1 MSSAVRWLREASRI
15 SNTRMRGCVTFRPA
29 LRSSR
34 DSTRSPASFPGCLS
48 GIAAHRTACG
58 QAPSVSSALSAPK
71 FFPMRKPILLLL
83 FVVLGLALGGCSV
96 IYKPDVQQGNL
107 LDTKNVQQLKPGMS
121 KQQVLALLGTPSVS
135 SPFAQ
140 NRWDYVAT
148 LQKRGGK
155 VLERTLTLYFN
166 NDTLVRT
173 DGDFLKET
181 PQELLQEIGR
191 ASCRERMR
199 IAVVRG

>member
-1 MSSAVRWLREASRI
+1 
-15 SNTRMRGCVTFRPA
+15 
-29 LRSSR
+29 
-34 DSTRSPASFPGCLS
+34 
-48 GIAAHRTACG
+48 
-58 QAPSVSSALSAPK
+58 
-71 FFPMRKPILLLL
+71 MRKPILFMLS
-83 FVVLGLALGGCSV
+83 VVLALGGCSV

-107 LDTKNVQQLKPGMS
+107 LDAKNVQQLKPGMS

-148 LQKRGGK
+148 LQRRGGK

-181 PQELLQEIGR
+181 PQELLQEARKYGPLYPSNLTKEEQQKLEKK
-191 ASCRERMR
+191 AEQ
-199 IAVVRG
+199 GGGGGG

>member
-1 MSSAVRWLREASRI
+1 
-15 SNTRMRGCVTFRPA
+15 
-29 LRSSR
+29 
-34 DSTRSPASFPGCLS
+34 
-48 GIAAHRTACG
+48 
-58 QAPSVSSALSAPK
+58 
-71 FFPMRKPILLLL
+71 MRKPILFMLS
-83 FVVLGLALGGCSV
+83 VVLGIALGGCGA

-107 LDTKNVQQLKPGMS
+107 LDAKNVQQLKPGMS

-148 LQKRGGK
+148 LQRRGGK

-181 PQELLQEIGR
+181 PQELLQEARKYGPLYPSNLTKEEQQKLEKK
-191 ASCRERMR
+191 AEQ
-199 IAVVRG
+199 GGGGGG

>member
-1 MSSAVRWLREASRI
+1 
-15 SNTRMRGCVTFRPA
+15 
-29 LRSSR
+29 
-34 DSTRSPASFPGCLS
+34 
-48 GIAAHRTACG
+48 
-58 QAPSVSSALSAPK
+58 
-71 FFPMRKPILLLL
+71 MRKPILFMLS
-83 FVVLGLALGGCSV
+83 VVLGIALGGCGA

-107 LDTKNVQQLKPGMS
+107 LDAKNVQQLKPGMS
-121 KQQVLALLGTPSVS
+121 KQQVLELLGTPSVS

-148 LQKRGGK
+148 LQRRGGK

-181 PQELLQEIGR
+181 PQELLQEARKYGPLYPSNLTKEEQQKLEKK
-191 ASCRERMR
+191 AEQ
-199 IAVVRG
+199 GGGGGGG